1 MKTFSLARACA
12 TSPEVCL
19 SFGIF
24 LLSAGVAAAQSGAP
38 REAGTVT
45 LDTIDV
51 QGGHETGTSPLGGY
65 VAQQSATGT
74 KTDTP
79 IIENPQSVSVVGRPQ
94 IEQQGSQTVAD
105 SLRYTAGV
113 LAGSRPGNRFDDVF
127 IRGFGGFGFTAGYVQ
142 FLDGLKMQ
150 RGVSYAVPN
159 IDAYGLERVEVIKGP
174 ASVLYGQSNPGG
186 LVNMVSK
193 RPTERPFGEVQF
205 QAGNYS
211 RMQAAFDIGG
221 PLDKDGRLLYRLTGL
236 GLDSA
241 TPVDFTNQQRVFIAP
256 ALTWRPTEDTTITFL
271 NHYQNDPK
279 SYQPNYLPAQG
290 LLPGQPGVPSNR
302 YGRLSTSFY
311 VGDPSHDSYKR
322 EWVSSGYELEHR
334 FSEVWTVRQ
343 NLRYQHLTSE
353 FYAIPANPGY
363 ANSAD
368 PNAIRR
374 AKTSVDEAFD
384 GIVVDNQAEAKFN
397 TGIINHKVLFGID
410 YQYSDA
416 RRLLGQA
423 RNVPNL
429 STLNPVYYQNIPRAA
444 FQTDQ
449 TQESSQFGVY
459 IQDQMKIDR
468 LVLSLAG
475 RHDTS
480 QIQFNTLTLA
490 NNARSIVNQD
500 DRQFTYRA
508 GALYLFDSGLAP
520 YANYATSFEPAP
532 YLAAGDTPLLPMT
545 GRQYEFGVK
554 YQPPGHDALIT
565 ASYFDIRQQNVVN
578 ADPSNIGYYVQT
590 GEVSSRGFELEV
602 KASLS
607 KSLNLVGSY
616 TYIDA
621 EVTAD
626 RLPVNVGKRPFSVPE
641 NMASLWADYTFRGG
655 PLGGLGLGGG
665 VRYIGNTAGDPANTF
680 FVPSVTLFD
689 AAIHYDFG
697 YLRPELEGW
706 SARINANNLFDKE
719 YVAACYTL
727 SNGCFW
733 GTRRTVVGTLKYT
746 W

>member
-51 QGGHETGTSPLGGY
+51 QGGRETGTSPVGGY

-236 GLDSA
+236 GLDSSTA
-241 TPVDFTNQQRVFIAP
+241 VDFTDQQRVFIAP

-290 LLPGQPGVPSNR
+290 LLPGQPGVPSNP
-302 YGRLSTSFY
+302 YGRLPTSFY

-334 FSEVWTVRQ
+334 FSEIWTVRQ

-363 ANSAD
+363 ANTAN
-368 PNAIRR
+368 PNAIQR

-554 YQPPGHDALIT
+554 YQPPGYDALIT

-616 TYIDA
+616 TYLDA

-655 PLGGLGLGGG
+655 QLGGLGLGGG

-697 YLRPELEGW
+697 YLRPELKGW

-733 GTRRTVVGTLKYT
+733 GARRTVVGTLKYT